1 MSATGPAPTVSAPSV
16 SVLIAAWNAEGSIRR
31 SLGSVLAEQSV
42 DLECVVVDDASTDG
56 TARIVAE
63 IAARDPRVVLVSLPV
78 NEGVSSARNRGLDL
92 VRGEWLTILDA
103 DDRFMPGGV
112 RRLHEAATAT
122 GALAVVGQQVWSNG
136 WQRWLGPLYDIPD
149 IRRPGRKS
157 LASAPGL
164 VYYASPHGKLFHRS
178 TFEGL
183 RFEGRV
189 LGDQPWIISALLR
202 AGDGVE
208 VIADTVYDWIRS
220 VPPGGGPSIT
230 AATRASTRRGVEAA
244 GVAAGALSKVMGEA
258 ERTIADPR
266 AREVL
271 AATYVDRLLR
281 SDLSAHLV
289 RALDRADP
297 TIGDLF
303 DAIATFVAGVPADLL
318 LGADG
323 LARDIVAPP
332 LRRWGC
338 VPAAARPPFW
348 ALAAAARSAQPD
360 LARHAAN
367 PVERW
372 ALDGAL
378 GSAGGVRQRLA
389 MVILRVLGVAA
400 VPVRV
405 VGALRRRAGGLFRA

>member
-1 MSATGPAPTVSAPSV
+1 MSGTRPAPSV

-31 SLGSVLAEQSV
+31 ALESVLAEQAV
-42 DLECVVVDDASTDG
+42 ELECVVVDDASSDG
-56 TARIVAE
+56 TARVVAE
-63 IAARDPRVVLVSLPV
+63 IAARDPRVVLVSLAQ

-103 DDRFMPGGV
+103 DDRFLSGGV

-164 VYYASPHGKLFHRS
+164 LYYASPHGKLLHRS
-178 TFEGL
+178 CFEGL
-183 RFEGRV
+183 QFEGRV
-189 LGDQPWIISALLR
+189 LGDQPWIICALLR
-202 AGDGVE
+202 ADHRIE

-220 VPPGGGPSIT
+220 VPAGGGPSIT
-230 AATRASTRRGVEAA
+230 ASTRASTLRGVEAA
-244 GVAAGALSKVMGEA
+244 RVAAGALAKVMGEA
-258 ERTIADPR
+258 ERSVQDPR
-266 AREVL
+266 ARMVL
-271 AATYVDRLLR
+271 AASYVDRLLR
-281 SDLSAHLV
+281 SDMSAHLV

-297 TIGDLF
+297 TMGDLF
-303 DAIATFVAGVPADLL
+303 DAIATFVAGVPVGLLAD
-318 LGADG
+318 ADG

-332 LRRWGC
+332 LRRWGR
-338 VPAAARPPFW
+338 VPTKSQPAFW
-348 ALAAAARSAQPD
+348 ALAVVATTAQPD

-367 PVERW
+367 PIERW

-378 GSAGGVRQRLA
+378 GGTGSARPRLA
-389 MVILRVLGVAA
+389 MVALRILGVAA

>member
-1 MSATGPAPTVSAPSV
+1 MSAAGRAPSV
-16 SVLIAAWNAEGSIRR
+16 TTPSISVLIAAWNAQGSIRR
-31 SLGSVLAEQSV
+31 ALESVLAEKEV
-42 DLECVVVDDASTDG
+42 DLECVVVDDASSDG
-56 TARIVAE
+56 TASVVAE
-63 IAARDPRVVLVSLPV
+63 IAARDPRVVFVSMAQ
-78 NEGVSSARNRGLDL
+78 NEGVSSARNHGLGI

-103 DDRFMPGGV
+103 DDRFMPGGL

-178 TFEGL
+178 CFQDL

-202 AGDGVE
+202 AGDRVE
-208 VIADTVYDWIRS
+208 VISDTVYDWIRS
-220 VPPGGGPSIT
+220 VPSGGGPSIT
-230 AATRASTRRGVEAA
+230 AATRGSTRRGVEAA
-244 GVAAGALSKVMGEA
+244 GIAEGALARVMGAA
-258 ERTIADPR
+258 EQTIADPR

-297 TIGDLF
+297 SMGDLF
-303 DAIATFVAGVPADLL
+303 DAIATFLVGVPAGLL
-318 LGADG
+318 VGTNS

-332 LRRWGC
+332 LRRWDR
-338 VPAAARPPFW
+338 VPANARPAFR

-360 LARHAAN
+360 LPRHAGN
-367 PVERW
+367 PLEHW
-372 ALDGAL
+372 ALEASLCGT
-378 GSAGGVRQRLA
+378 GSARRVA
-389 MVILRVLGVAA
+389 MVTLRILGVAA
-400 VPVRV
+400 IPVRV
-405 VGALRRRAGGLFRA
+405 VGALRRRAGGLLRA